1 MPAAQTSIA
10 TTAQRTPEPPATPDA
25 PVPMIHANEQNNQTT
40 LIVISAYFGSHM
52 LSAMSIGFDA
62 LYTIY
67 CDTGTVTEGDVYAA
81 LWPEATML
89 AAASTIFGPGV
100 IGYTSKTDRFTIRVG
115 HAQRS
120 FDRTTVEHVIT
131 MVRAAQNGTVRDNA
145 VQNNA
150 VQNNTV
156 HNGTALARRI
166 IYLACTSSRNALD
179 HMLDANDASDT
190 STVSLYACAV
200 ALHQIIPDID
210 EQLARI
216 AHADTSLPMQHG
228 MTSRCYDTYIGVLST
243 TERLCMPTHLGRH
256 GGICTITADIA
267 LHPDSAIDYDADD
280 AHPVA
285 TCTDVAV
292 RNVYATRNTADI
304 TGDTMYH
311 WSSGERYT
319 VEQRSIHLTTTQ

>member
-1 MPAAQTSIA
+1 
-10 TTAQRTPEPPATPDA
+10 
-25 PVPMIHANEQNNQTT
+25 
-40 LIVISAYFGSHM
+40 
-52 LSAMSIGFDA
+52 
-62 LYTIY
+62 
-67 CDTGTVTEGDVYAA
+67 
-81 LWPEATML
+81 ML

-131 MVRAAQNGTVRDNA
+131 MVQAAQNNT

-150 VQNNTV
+150 V

-166 IYLACTSSRNALD
+166 IYLACTSSRNTLD
-179 HMLDANDASDT
+179 HMLDADDAPDT
-190 STVSLYACAV
+190 DTVSLYACAV

-216 AHADTSLPMQHG
+216 AHADTALPMQHG
-228 MTSRCYDTYIGVLST
+228 VTSRCYDPYIGLMSR

-256 GGICTITADIA
+256 GGICTITAAIA
-267 LHPDSAIDYDADD
+267 LHPDSAVDYDAGN
-280 AHPVA
+280 ARPVA
-285 TCTDVAV
+285 TCDDVAV
-292 RNVYATRNTADI
+292 RNVHATRNTADVV
-304 TGDTMYH
+304 GDTMYH

-319 VEQRSIHLTTTQ
+319 VEQCSIHLTTTQ